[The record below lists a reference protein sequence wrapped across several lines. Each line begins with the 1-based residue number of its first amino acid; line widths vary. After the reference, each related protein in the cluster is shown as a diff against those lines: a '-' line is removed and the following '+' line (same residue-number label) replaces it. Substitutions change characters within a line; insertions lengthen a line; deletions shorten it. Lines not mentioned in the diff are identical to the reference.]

1 MIDLL
6 TISSAYFLLTDSVFT
21 TITIVTTLQN
31 EVIEYDIIKLS
42 ELTMLGWATSFFS
55 IYGYWTVQ
63 RKYNLKPK
71 TMYCWVVFCVLLLD
85 VWGMIGIWTQKVGFH
100 HPWEFWAFQGY
111 WGLIWPYYT
120 YSQIMVSCF
129 F

>member
-1 MIDLL
+1 MINLL
-6 TISSAYFLLTDSVFT
+6 TISSGYFLLTDSFYT
-21 TITIVTTLQN
+21 TLTMVTTLQN
-31 EVIEYDIIKLS
+31 EVIEYDFIKLN
-42 ELTMLGWATSFFS
+42 ELAMVGWATLFLS
-55 IYGYWTVQ
+55 IYGYWTIQ

-71 TMYCWVVFCVLLLD
+71 TMYCWVVFCVFLLD

-111 WGLIWPYYT
+111 WGLISPYYS